1 MRPAVALY
9 EFMPYGAPD
18 LIESRCRHLSRA
30 LVLTSTSA
38 LALYALIMGIAAL
51 IPSAPRELKQTIMV
65 DPEYWVPV
73 EPQPPA
79 SKPAPSIHKPAP
91 ASHQD
96 AVPLPVPDPLAPAI
110 DPNPGTAPG
119 PVESNSPA
127 TTSEV
132 GTPTPQPETLP
143 ARGEWVYVEQTPAV
157 VRMVE
162 PVYPELGI
170 KADVEGAVTVY
181 VLVGKDG
188 RVVRAELSEKVQVP
202 MLNEAALVAARQW
215 LFTPGYANG
224 KPVACWT
231 AIPFRFRL
239 H

>member
-18 LIESRCRHLSRA
+18 LIESRRRHMSRA
-30 LVLTSTSA
+30 LWLTSTMA
-38 LALYALIMGIAAL
+38 LALYALSSGIAAL
-51 IPSAPRELKQTIMV
+51 IPAAPPRAPQTIIV
-65 DPEYWVPV
+65 DPQWWKPV
-73 EPQPPA
+73 APIPPA
-79 SKPAPSIHKPAP
+79 SSPAPSISKPPP
-91 ASHQD
+91 AVHED
-96 AVPLPVPDPLAPAI
+96 AVPLPVPDPMAAVI
-110 DPNPGTAPG
+110 DPNPSGTTPG
-119 PVESNSPA
+119 PVESSPA
-127 TTSEV
+127 TKAEP
-132 GTPTPQPETLP
+132 GDPLPPPETLP
-143 ARGEWVYVEQTPAV
+143 ARGEWVYVELMPAV

-202 MLNEAALVAARQW
+202 MLNEAALTAARQW
-215 LFTPGYANG
+215 VFTPGYANG